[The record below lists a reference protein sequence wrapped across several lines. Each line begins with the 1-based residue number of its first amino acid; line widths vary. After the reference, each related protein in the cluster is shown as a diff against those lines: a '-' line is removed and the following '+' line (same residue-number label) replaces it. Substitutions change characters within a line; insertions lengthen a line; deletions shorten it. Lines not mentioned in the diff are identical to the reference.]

1 MENTGPLIHSTPS
14 HASLPAAFV
23 LAADKLPPAST
34 AAAVSLPVV
43 DLSLPRDEARRAV
56 LAAGKDIGFFQV
68 VNHGVPAETM
78 RAMEELCE
86 GFFRLPASEP
96 GKAALLSED
105 KKKPNRL
112 FSGVTYDTG
121 GQKYWR
127 DCLRI
132 ACPFPLDPSMINQWP
147 DNPLG
152 LRAVIEKFTVQTRS
166 VGMEILKLLSEGTGL
181 QPDYFCGD
189 IAGGDVILNVNHYP
203 PCPNPEKALGQPP
216 HCDRNLITLLLPG
229 SVNGLEVACNGDWI
243 KVNPVDN
250 AFVVNFGQQLEVVTN
265 GLLKSVEHRAV
276 TNLVKARTSVA
287 TFIMPTEDCVIGPDE
302 RFVNEEN
309 PVGYRTTVFSDFM
322 RIYNVVNLGASL
334 NLTTNLKDVQK
345 EV

>member
-1 MENTGPLIHSTPS
+1 
-14 HASLPAAFV
+14 
-23 LAADKLPPAST
+23 
-34 AAAVSLPVV
+34 
-43 DLSLPRDEARRAV
+43 
-56 LAAGKDIGFFQV
+56 
-68 VNHGVPAETM
+68 
-78 RAMEELCE
+78 
-86 GFFRLPASEP
+86 
-96 GKAALLSED
+96 
-105 KKKPNRL
+105 
-112 FSGVTYDTG
+112 
-121 GQKYWR
+121 
-127 DCLRI
+127 
-132 ACPFPLDPSMINQWP
+132 
-147 DNPLG
+147 
-152 LRAVIEKFTVQTRS
+152 
-166 VGMEILKLLSEGTGL
+166 MEILKLLSEGTGL

-276 TNLVKARTSVA
+276 TNSVKARTSVA